1 MAEKLLEA
9 ARTGNTGMLFELLD
23 ENPLVLATFA
33 IGSRETLLHIASMFG
48 HVDFI
53 ATLIIKLHP
62 SSALELNQDGY
73 SPMHISSTQGHRE
86 TVEFFIEFGRFH
98 SILNE
103 FCLQKNIHGRIPL
116 HCAVSKGRVGV
127 MGALLIACPESVQ
140 QLTDERE
147 TVLHLAVRNNQ
158 REAFSFLI
166 QQPSIKALV
175 NFMDDEGNT
184 ILHLATVCRQH
195 QIVSF
200 LLKETN
206 VNASAM
212 NSRGLTALEVL
223 LMTPSQSNDIKLGQ
237 MLRDAGGEISQNH
250 EASSIQVQVS
260 ATDVTSSH
268 QTENSTKKKGK
279 EMVLELRNGIMMM
292 ASLTASMTF
301 QASLSPP
308 GGFWQDW
315 SDNTTSNSTI
325 AANTTSPPAHK
336 PGTAVIYDLNHKEFT
351 SFLLWDAIGF
361 LASLSIILSLIVP
374 MPFKNDSVRWAFVR
388 SSIYVVVLSVQFVFL
403 EAIQLTTKKIYQ
415 QKTFAVFLT
424 FVGLW
429 LSFGSIALSHG
440 FSLLDKKEDDNSSE
454 SD

>member
-1 MAEKLLEA
+1 MESGFRFRTPFDGQISLTVAEKDVSDLANILEHIAATNLASPFKETCGSRLIDGPCCSMIILSKEMRRGSNPVLKLKRREWLRSCWRLLGLV
-9 ARTGNTGMLFELLD
+9 TQGMLFELLD

-195 QIVSF
+195 Q
-200 LLKETN
+200 
-206 VNASAM
+206 
-212 NSRGLTALEVL
+212 
-223 LMTPSQSNDIKLGQ
+223 
-237 MLRDAGGEISQNH
+237 
-250 EASSIQVQVS
+250 VS
-260 ATDVTSSH
+260 AS
-268 QTENSTKKKGK
+268 K
-279 EMVLELRNGIMMM
+279 
-292 ASLTASMTF
+292 
-301 QASLSPP
+301 
-308 GGFWQDW
+308 
-315 SDNTTSNSTI
+315 
-325 AANTTSPPAHK
+325 
-336 PGTAVIYDLNHKEFT
+336 
-351 SFLLWDAIGF
+351 
-361 LASLSIILSLIVP
+361 
-374 MPFKNDSVRWAFVR
+374 
-388 SSIYVVVLSVQFVFL
+388 VVL
-403 EAIQLTTKKIYQ
+403 
-415 QKTFAVFLT
+415 
-424 FVGLW
+424 
-429 LSFGSIALSHG
+429 
-440 FSLLDKKEDDNSSE
+440 
-454 SD
+454 